1 MKGLLFFLCVL
12 SITFMLVYLYSKLEE
27 LIKNNNK
34 QSIKYDNKYAIS
46 ILFYIFI
53 IKNAIRIVELLV
65 SK

>member
-34 QSIKYDNKYAIS
+34 
-46 ILFYIFI
+46 
-53 IKNAIRIVELLV
+53 
-65 SK
+65 